1 MCLVLPPCNF
11 GEILTQLAQRTSRM
25 LNMSIQNESL
35 SKCDMQGIDHFETN
49 VSPQKSKLMVHAPR
63 SLQESNAKKYI
74 ATLDKINKMLEELIK
89 CPQSSCSFKN
99 NDIHR
104 EMQSIIIEVK
114 RAISNPITSQTS
126 ITSLFL
132 SLPSKLESQLVS
144 TSGIRYK
151 HSLKC
156 YIEHEIVF

>member
-25 LNMSIQNESL
+25 LNMSNQNESL
-35 SKCDMQGIDHFETN
+35 SKCDMQGMDHFETN
-49 VSPQKSKLMVHAPR
+49 ISSQKNTLTEHASR
-63 SLQESNAKKYI
+63 SVQESNGKKYI

-104 EMQSIIIEVK
+104 EMQSIIIECK
-114 RAISNPITSQTS
+114 RAISNPITSQR
-126 ITSLFL
+126 
-132 SLPSKLESQLVS
+132 LPSTLKSQLVS
-144 TSGIRYK
+144 TSGKRYEN
-151 HSLKC
+151 SLKC
-156 YIEHEIVF
+156 YVGT